1 MQFRRTSRWQHH
13 FALVLALGCF
23 SLLPTGVAHAQ
34 FVQSAVG
41 GVLITPAGVVGT
53 LNHQMQRDVATQIRQ
68 QLAAVP
74 ASFAAPAEMRKI
86 SLKQLDLAVQQAIAT
101 GEPVPDDLRF
111 LGGLTRVEFV
121 LVSPTDKDVYLAG
134 PAEAWKVNDQGE
146 VVGQQSGR
154 PIVLLDDLIVALRTA
169 TAARE
174 VGISCSIEPTAEGAR
189 SLQNY
194 LSQQKRNRR
203 GLTPQVMAGAAEAF
217 GPQQVLLSGVP
228 TDTHFACV
236 LVAADYQMKRFAMKL
251 EKAPIDAI
259 SSYPDLMV
267 ARRARPSGPTPRWW
281 MACNYEPISRSEDGT
296 TWRLNGQGVRVA
308 TEDHIL
314 RENGQVQLTGKTSPI
329 AQEWAD
335 SMTSNY
341 EQLSTAAPVF
351 GQLRNVMDLSVVA
364 ALIEKEQLLHSADCQ
379 IQLLNTAASDPL
391 LFRWNAPVSVD
402 PQVSAIP
409 NGREHILT
417 ASGGVQVTSWQ
428 VAQHIQVDASL
439 ASSKTHQRPS
449 NHPTWWWD

>member
-1 MQFRRTSRWQHH
+1 MQLPRISRWQLHLT
-13 FALVLALGCF
+13 FALALGCV
-23 SLLPTGVAHAQ
+23 SLMPTGVAHAQ

-41 GVLITPAGVVGT
+41 GVLITPEGVVGS
-53 LNHQMQRDVATQIRQ
+53 LPLPMRHDVATRMRQ
-68 QLAAVP
+68 QLAAIP
-74 ASFAAPAEMRKI
+74 AGFATPTEMRKI
-86 SLKQLDLAVQQAIAT
+86 SLKQLDLAVQHAIAT

-111 LGGLTRVEFV
+111 LGGMIRVEFV
-121 LVSPTDKDVYLAG
+121 LVSPADNDIYLAG

-154 PIVLLDDLIVALRTA
+154 PVVLLDDLIVALRTA

-189 SLQNY
+189 ALQNY
-194 LSQQKRNRR
+194 LAEQKRNRR
-203 GLTPQVMAGAAEAF
+203 GLTPQVMAGAAQAF

-251 EKAPIDAI
+251 EKAPVDAI

-267 ARRARPSGPTPRWW
+267 ARRARPTGPTPRWW
-281 MACNYEPISRSEDGT
+281 MACHYEPISRSEDGT

-314 RENGQVQLTGKTSPI
+314 RETGQVQLTGKTSPI
-329 AQEWAD
+329 AQAWAD
-335 SMTSNY
+335 SMTDNY
-341 EQLSTAAPVF
+341 DQLSTAAPVF
-351 GQLRNVMDLSVVA
+351 GQLRNVMDLSVIA
-364 ALIEKEQLLHSADCQ
+364 ALIEKEQMLDTADCQ
-379 IQLLNTAASDPL
+379 LQMLNTAASDPL
-391 LFRWNAPVSVD
+391 LFRWNAPISVD
-402 PQVSAIP
+402 PQISAIP

-428 VAQHIQVDASL
+428 AAQRVQVDTTL
-439 ASSKTHQRPS
+439 ASSKTHQRPA